1 MWPVVKP
8 EGRGEGEE
16 GVVCLW
22 SGCAVQWLVG
32 VKVQH
37 YLAPPSWCFIWMN
50 TLRTTNT
57 ILHQHLPF
65 SLTPTTTQHSS
76 LQIQN
81 NNKQY
86 FFTSALLASGVVNVI
101 FLHLLLIL
109 SKWNGYE
116 SHDLSCLL
124 KHQMPVISSRE
135 QVVSKT
141 RVFINMVEPVPMSL
155 IGRGW
160 SRDLNT
166 GLWLDRARH
175 TLWLWARRGRGIC
188 CICEN
193 WELWRGMGKWEVN
206 WGAGVISTGDNT
218 IFTAMVNPVSTINKL
233 PRHYWLLS
241 GAVRSIWAKIWA
253 RD

>member
-57 ILHQHLPF
+57 ILHSHLPF
-65 SLTPTTTQHSS
+65 WLTPTTTQHSS

-86 FFTSALLASGVVNVI
+86 FFTSAPLASGIVHVI
-101 FLHLLLIL
+101 ILHLLLIVKMKWIRKPWSLL
-109 SKWNGYE
+109 SPKTPNAGHFTSGTGGVQDESIYKHGGACPHVSDWSRMITWPEYWPLIGQSPAYFVAVSSAGERYLYLWELRAVTGNGKMGSE
-116 SHDLSCLL
+116 LGGGGHIHWRHDLYS
-124 KHQMPVISSRE
+124 H
-135 QVVSKT
+135 
-141 RVFINMVEPVPMSL
+141 
-155 IGRGW
+155 G
-160 SRDLNT
+160 
-166 GLWLDRARH
+166 
-175 TLWLWARRGRGIC
+175 
-188 CICEN
+188 
-193 WELWRGMGKWEVN
+193 
-206 WGAGVISTGDNT
+206 
-218 IFTAMVNPVSTINKL
+218 
-233 PRHYWLLS
+233 
-241 GAVRSIWAKIWA
+241 
-253 RD
+253 